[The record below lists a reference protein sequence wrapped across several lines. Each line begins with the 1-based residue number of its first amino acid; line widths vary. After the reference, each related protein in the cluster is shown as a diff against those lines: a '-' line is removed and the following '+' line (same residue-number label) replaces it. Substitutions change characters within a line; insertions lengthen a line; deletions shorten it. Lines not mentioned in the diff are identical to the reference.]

1 MTTRQEPFNPYEL
14 RAESVEEPPLML
26 SAIAL
31 RVGPGIILAST
42 IVGSGEL
49 IATTVLGAEHGY
61 SLLWLIIVSCV
72 IKIVV
77 QNELGRYT
85 IGSGETSLEAFDR
98 VPGPRLGASWVVW
111 AWFLSLALA
120 LVAVGGMLGG
130 IAQVVHQIVPAVPI
144 VAWVW
149 VINIGTLIVLSV
161 GRYELIERVS
171 MAMVAGFTLMTVG
184 AAFVLLDSPQYFSW
198 GAIVEGLSFRM
209 PEDGFLSAVAV
220 MGLTGVGASELGIYP
235 YWCLE
240 KGYAR
245 FTGPRDDTPSW
256 TLRAH
261 GWIRVLGFD
270 VVNSM
275 VIYTFATIAFYL
287 LGAGILNGMGI
298 VPRGTEMIET
308 LSNMYTATL
317 GEWSGY
323 VFLIGAVAVLYSTV
337 FAGTAARS
345 RMLADWLGIMKAYD
359 KGNYG
364 LRLRFQRLFVVVLLV
379 VPSLYYMF
387 FQEPVMMV
395 KMAGAVEAMML
406 PIIGFSTVYL
416 RYRHLPSSIAPKGW
430 ITLALW
436 VTSALMAVMMGYS
449 VLLRLAP

>member
-256 TLRAH
+256 IRRAH

>member
-1 MTTRQEPFNPYEL
+1 MTTHQEPFNPYEL
-14 RAESVEEPPLML
+14 RAESVEEPPMTL
-26 SAIAL
+26 STIAL

-85 IGSGETSLEAFDR
+85 IGTGETSLEAFDR

-130 IAQVVHQIVPAVPI
+130 IAQVVHQIVPSVPI

-171 MAMVAGFTLMTVG
+171 MAMVGGFTLMTVG

-198 GAIVEGLSFRM
+198 DAIVEGLSFRM

-220 MGLTGVGASELGIYP
+220 MGLTGVGAAELGIYP

-245 FTGPRDDTPSW
+245 FTGPREDTPSW
-256 TLRAH
+256 TRRAH

-364 LRLRFQRLFVVVLLV
+364 LRLRFQRLFVVVLLM
-379 VPSLYYMF
+379 VPSLYFMF

-416 RYRHLPSSIAPKGW
+416 RYRHLPSSITPKGW

>member
-1 MTTRQEPFNPYEL
+1 MTTHQEPFNPYEL
-14 RAESVEEPPLML
+14 RAESVEEPPLTL
-26 SAIAL
+26 SEITL

-85 IGSGETSLEAFDR
+85 IGTGETSLEAFDR

-130 IAQVVHQIVPAVPI
+130 IAQVVHQIVPSVPI
-144 VAWVW
+144 VALVW
-149 VINIGTLIVLSV
+149 VINIGTVIVLSI

-171 MAMVAGFTLMTVG
+171 MAMVGGFTLMTVG

-198 GAIVEGLSFRM
+198 DAIVEGLSFRM

-220 MGLTGVGASELGIYP
+220 MGLTGVGAAELGIYP

-245 FTGPRDDTPSW
+245 FTGPRDDTPAW
-256 TLRAH
+256 TRRAR

-364 LRLRFQRLFVVVLLV
+364 LRLRFQRLFVVVLLM

>member
-1 MTTRQEPFNPYEL
+1 LSTTQPVNPYEL
-14 RAESVEEPPLML
+14 RAESVEDPPQKL

-49 IATTVLGAEHGY
+49 VATTVLGAEHGY
-61 SLLWLIIVSCV
+61 NLLWLIIVSCV

-85 IGSGETSLEAFDR
+85 IGTGETSLEAFDR
-98 VPGPRLGASWVVW
+98 IPGPRLGASWVVW
-111 AWFLSLALA
+111 AWFFSTATSLI
-120 LVAVGGMLGG
+120 AVGGMLGG
-130 IAQVVHQIVPAVPI
+130 ISQVVHMIVPSVPI
-144 VAWVW
+144 MAWVW
-149 VINIGTLIVLSV
+149 IINVGTVAILSV

-171 MAMVAGFTLMTVG
+171 MAMVAGFTVMTVG
-184 AAFVLLDSPQYFSW
+184 AAYVLLDSPQYFSW
-198 GAIVEGLSFRM
+198 DAVAEGLSFHM
-209 PEDGFLSAVAV
+209 PEGGFLSAVSV
-220 MGLTGVGASELGIYP
+220 VGLTGVGASELGIYP

-245 FTGPRDDTPSW
+245 FTGPRDDSSAW
-256 TLRAH
+256 ISRAR

-298 VPRGTEMIET
+298 VPVGTEMIET

-317 GEWSGY
+317 GEWSRY
-323 VFLIGAVAVLYSTV
+323 VFLGGAAAVLYSTV

-345 RMLADWLGIMKAYD
+345 RMLADWLGILKAYD
-359 KGNYG
+359 KGDYT
-364 LRLRFQRLFVVVLLV
+364 LRLRFQRLFVIVLLI

-387 FQEPVMMV
+387 FQEPVMMI
-395 KMAGAVEAMML
+395 KIAGAVEAMML
-406 PIIGFSTVYL
+406 PIVGFSTVYL
-416 RYRHLPSSIAPKGW
+416 RYRHLPRSIAPKGW
-430 ITLALW
+430 LTLALW

-449 VLLRLAP
+449 VLQRLAW

>member
-1 MTTRQEPFNPYEL
+1 VRTDAPVNPYEL
-14 RAESVEEPPLML
+14 RAESIEEPPKKL

-49 IATTVLGAEHGY
+49 VATTVLGAEHGY

-85 IGSGETSLEAFDR
+85 IGTGETTLEAFDR
-98 VPGPRLGASWVVW
+98 IPGPRLGASWVVW
-111 AWFLSLALA
+111 AWFFSTATSLIAI
-120 LVAVGGMLGG
+120 GGILGG
-130 IAQVVHQIVPAVPI
+130 ISQVIHMIVPSVPI
-144 VAWVW
+144 MAWVW
-149 VINIGTLIVLSV
+149 IINIATVAILSV

-171 MAMVAGFTLMTVG
+171 VAMVAGFTVMTIG
-184 AAFVLLDSPQYFSW
+184 AAWVLLDSPQYFSW
-198 GAIVEGLSFRM
+198 SAVADGLSFHM
-209 PEDGFLSAVAV
+209 PEGGFLSAVSV
-220 MGLTGVGASELGIYP
+220 VGLTGVGASELGIYP

-245 FTGPRDDTPSW
+245 FTGPRDDSPAW
-256 TLRAH
+256 IRRAR

-270 VVNSM
+270 VINSM

-298 VPRGTEMIET
+298 VPAGTEMIET

-317 GEWSGY
+317 GEWSRY
-323 VFLIGAVAVLYSTV
+323 LFLGGAAAVLYSTV

-345 RMLADWLGIMKAYD
+345 RMLADWLGILKAYD
-359 KGNYG
+359 KGDYT
-364 LRLRFQRLFVVVLLV
+364 LRLRFQRLFVIALLI

-387 FQEPVMMV
+387 FQEPVMMI
-395 KMAGAVEAMML
+395 KMAGAVEAAML
-406 PIIGFSTVYL
+406 PIVGFSTVYL
-416 RYRHLPSSIAPKGW
+416 RHRHLPRSIAPKGW
-430 ITLALW
+430 LTLALW

-449 VLLRLAP
+449 VLQRLTP

>member
-161 GRYELIERVS
+161 GRYELIERFS

-245 FTGPRDDTPSW
+245 FTGPHDDTPSW
-256 TLRAH
+256 TRRAH

>member
-1 MTTRQEPFNPYEL
+1 MTAPRELADPYKL
-14 RAESVEEPPLML
+14 RPESIEAPPRAW

-49 IATTVLGAEHGY
+49 VATTILGAEHGY
-61 SLLWLIIVSCV
+61 RLLWLIIVSCV

-85 IGSGETSLEAFDR
+85 IGTGETSLEAFDR
-98 VPGPRLGASWVVW
+98 IPGPRLGASWVVW
-111 AWFLSLALA
+111 TWFLSLLMS
-120 LVAVGGMLGG
+120 LIAVGGMLGSIG
-130 IAQVVHQIVPAVPI
+130 QVLNKVAPSVPI
-144 VAWVW
+144 TAWVW
-149 VINIGTLIVLSV
+149 IINLGTVAILSI
-161 GRYELIERVS
+161 GRYEMIERVS
-171 MAMVAGFTLMTVG
+171 MAMVAGFTVMTIG
-184 AAFVLLDSPQYFSW
+184 AAFVLSGNPEYFSW
-198 GAIVEGLSFRM
+198 GAVAEGLSFRM
-209 PEDGFLSAVAV
+209 PEGGFFSAVAV
-220 MGLTGVGASELGIYP
+220 FGLTGVGASELGIYP

-245 FTGPRDDTPSW
+245 FTGPRDDTPAW
-256 TLRAH
+256 TRRAR

-287 LGAGILNGMGI
+287 LGAGVLNRMAI
-298 VPRGTEMIET
+298 VPHGAEMIEA

-317 GEWSGY
+317 GEWSRY
-323 VFLIGAVAVLYSTV
+323 LFLGGAAAVLYSTV

-345 RMLADWLGIMKAYD
+345 RMLADWLGILKVYD
-359 KGNYG
+359 KSNYS
-364 LRLRFQRLFVVVLLV
+364 LRLRFQRLFVIALLI
-379 VPSLYYMF
+379 VPSLYYML
-387 FQEPVMMV
+387 FQEPVTMI

-406 PIIGFSTVYL
+406 PIVGFSTIYL
-416 RYRHLPSSIAPKGW
+416 RHRHLPKSIAPKGW

-449 VLLRLAP
+449 VLQRFAL